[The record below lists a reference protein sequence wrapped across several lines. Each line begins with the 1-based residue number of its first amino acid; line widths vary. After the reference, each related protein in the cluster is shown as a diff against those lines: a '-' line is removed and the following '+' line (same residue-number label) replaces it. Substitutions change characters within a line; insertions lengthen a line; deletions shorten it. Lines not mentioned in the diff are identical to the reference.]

1 MKRPA
6 LFLLVPLLAAAPLLA
21 QDDSQGAPDE
31 VLKNATFSDGT
42 TYWHGDCK
50 PAGSDSATDFVTSSS
65 HEAGLMVELHSTSWT
80 KVTQEIRGKAA
91 PAGSVLT
98 ITYQVSSDFKLSDHP
113 ADYVKCGP
121 NVGFGG
127 AKIPSQQGKII
138 AFVDVPPVSRSSV
151 AGDGGGNTLIT
162 IYDDNVTYA
171 YITPATAQSPQ
182 TFTVQMHPPPPTEDS
197 HQTFCLAFPPGS
209 GSITFTKI
217 SLAPGSASDSS
228 PNQ

>member
-6 LFLLVPLLAAAPLLA
+6 LFLLVPLLAAVPVLA
-21 QDDSQGAPDE
+21 QDNSQGAPDE

-50 PAGSDSATDFVTSSS
+50 PAGSDSQTDFVTSAS
-65 HEAGLMVELHSTSWT
+65 HEAGLMVELHSTTWT

-91 PAGSVLT
+91 PADSVLT
-98 ITYQVSSDFKLSDHP
+98 ITYQVSSDFKLSDRSE
-113 ADYVKCGP
+113 DYIKCGP

-127 AKIPSQQGKII
+127 AKIPSKLGNIL
-138 AFVDVPPVSRSSV
+138 AFIDVPPLQRSSV
-151 AGDGGGNTLIT
+151 AGDGGGNALIT
-162 IYDDNVTYA
+162 IYDDNVTFA
-171 YITPATAQSPQ
+171 NFAPATAQSPQ
-182 TFTVQMHPPPPTEDS
+182 TFTVQMRPPPPTQDS

-217 SLAPGSASDSS
+217 SLAPGTAGGSS
-228 PNQ
+228 SNP